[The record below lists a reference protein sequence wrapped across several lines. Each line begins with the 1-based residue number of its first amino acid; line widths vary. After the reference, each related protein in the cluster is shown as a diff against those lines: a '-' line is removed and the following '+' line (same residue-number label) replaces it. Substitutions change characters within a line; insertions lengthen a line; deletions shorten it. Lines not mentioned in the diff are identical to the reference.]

1 MKNIFKVSHF
11 AITLAITT
19 ALTTTIPASFAKPT
33 HQPIINQVPDYFHH
47 KVGDFMV
54 TALYDGDIYLSPSL
68 LKGIEEKDIQTLLDR
83 MFIMNEKEGVQ
94 PAVNAYLVNTKNGL
108 VLIDSGSAKC
118 FGPTMG
124 NLIDNLRAA
133 GYTPETVK
141 TILLTHLHLDHAC
154 GISSSDGKALF
165 PNATVYVSQEE
176 KDYWL
181 DPKITASAPENKRTF
196 FKMSQDA
203 VAPYVANNALR
214 TFKNGNDVVP
224 GIEAIP
230 TLDHTSYRIHSNNN
244 NMLVWGDLVHSD
256 SLQDST
262 LITNLLF
269 LNDFIL
275 FSYLTCPL

>member
-19 ALTTTIPASFAKPT
+19 ASTTTIPASFAKPT
-33 HQPIINQVPDYFHH
+33 HQPIINQVPGYFHH

-124 NLIDNLRAA
+124 PTGFEPVTYGLE
-133 GYTPETVK
+133 GQFFM
-141 TILLTHLHLDHAC
+141 ILGDFYRFHY
-154 GISSSDGKALF
+154 ISSF
-165 PNATVYVSQEE
+165 
-176 KDYWL
+176 
-181 DPKITASAPENKRTF
+181 
-196 FKMSQDA
+196 
-203 VAPYVANNALR
+203 
-214 TFKNGNDVVP
+214 
-224 GIEAIP
+224 
-230 TLDHTSYRIHSNNN
+230 
-244 NMLVWGDLVHSD
+244 
-256 SLQDST
+256 
-262 LITNLLF
+262 
-269 LNDFIL
+269 
-275 FSYLTCPL
+275 